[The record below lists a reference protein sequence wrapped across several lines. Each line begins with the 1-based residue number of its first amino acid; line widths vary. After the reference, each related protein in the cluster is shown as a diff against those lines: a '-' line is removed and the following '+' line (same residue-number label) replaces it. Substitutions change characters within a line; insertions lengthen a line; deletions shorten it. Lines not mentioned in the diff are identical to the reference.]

1 MRLTNSTLAL
11 TLAATT
17 LLGGCENGVKNM
29 YHQARDDPLT
39 YSSLWPDGRS
49 SRPLQADTVAFSAG
63 PLAES
68 SSGRLGAIL
77 PPGSGPVYTAAT
89 LERGRQEFGIYCAP
103 CHGPAGDGNGYITHR
118 GFPHPPSYHSTQ
130 LRDAPD
136 SLFYD
141 VITNGYGIMYPYGDR
156 LAPAD
161 RWNVVAY
168 IRALQLA
175 WHAPLSD
182 VPASERQRLQSEP
195 PTRRPDTTS
204 GPAAPRQRQVSGT
217 GFPAEGTP

>member
-1 MRLTNSTLAL
+1 MRASVPALAL
-11 TLAATT
+11 TLAAAT
-17 LLGGCENGVKNM
+17 LLGGCESGVKDM
-29 YHQARDDPLT
+29 YHQGRDDPLT
-39 YSSLWPDGRS
+39 YSSLWADGRS
-49 SRPLQADTVAFSAG
+49 SRPIEADTVPVSAG

-68 SSGRLGAIL
+68 SSGRQGVIP
-77 PPGSGPVYTAAT
+77 PPGRGPVYTAAA

-118 GFPHPPSYHSTQ
+118 GFPHPPSYHSAQ
-130 LRDAPD
+130 LRQAPD

-161 RWNVVAY
+161 RWNVVTY

-175 WHAPLSD
+175 WHAPLAD
-182 VPASERQRLQSEP
+182 VPPSERQRLVAQPLASP
-195 PTRRPDTTS
+195 QH
-204 GPAAPRQRQVSGT
+204 GAAAGAPR
-217 GFPAEGTP
+217 

>member
-1 MRLTNSTLAL
+1 
-11 TLAATT
+11 
-17 LLGGCENGVKNM
+17 
-29 YHQARDDPLT
+29 
-39 YSSLWPDGRS
+39 
-49 SRPLQADTVAFSAG
+49 
-63 PLAES
+63 
-68 SSGRLGAIL
+68 
-77 PPGSGPVYTAAT
+77 VYTAAA

-118 GFPHPPSYHSTQ
+118 GFPHPPSYHSKQ

-161 RWNVVAY
+161 RWDVVAY

-182 VPASERQRLQSEP
+182 VPAAERQHLEGEP
-195 PTRRPDTTS
+195 PRGQRPRTMPGPNALPPVTPS
-204 GPAAPRQRQVSGT
+204 GMAQPRG
-217 GFPAEGTP
+217 GAEGPPP

>member
-1 MRLTNSTLAL
+1 MKL
-11 TLAATT
+11 TLPTLVLTLTAAT
-17 LLGGCENGVKNM
+17 LLGGCENGVQDM
-29 YHQARDDPLT
+29 YRQARNDPLS

-49 SRPLQADTVAFSAG
+49 SRPLEADTVAVSAG

-68 SSGRLGAIL
+68 SSGREGVIP
-77 PPGSGPVYTAAT
+77 PPGNGPVYSAAA

-103 CHGPAGDGNGYITHR
+103 CHGPAGDGNGYITQR
-118 GFPHPPSYHSTQ
+118 GFPHPPSYHSQQ
-130 LRDAPD
+130 LREAPD
-136 SLFYD
+136 GLFYD

-182 VPASERQRLQSEP
+182 VPAPQRQRLEAQPIASPRGGAAGGSP
-195 PTRRPDTTS
+195 P
-204 GPAAPRQRQVSGT
+204 
-217 GFPAEGTP
+217 

>member
-1 MRLTNSTLAL
+1 MKLAL
-11 TLAATT
+11 PMLALALCATT
-17 LLGGCENGVKNM
+17 LLSGCENGVKDM
-29 YHQARDDPLT
+29 YRQGRDDPLT
-39 YSSLWPDGRS
+39 YSPLWPDGRS
-49 SRPLQADTVAFSAG
+49 SRPLEADTVAFSAG

-68 SSGRLGAIL
+68 SSGRQGVI
-77 PPGSGPVYTAAT
+77 PPAGNGPMYTPAA

-118 GFPHPPSYHSTQ
+118 GFPHPPTYHSDQ
-130 LRDAPD
+130 LREAPD

-141 VITNGYGIMYPYGDR
+141 VISNGYGIMYPYGDR
-156 LAPAD
+156 LTPAD

-182 VPASERQRLQSEP
+182 VPDAERQRLEAEP
-195 PTRRPDTTS
+195 
-204 GPAAPRQRQVSGT
+204 AK
-217 GFPAEGTP
+217 TPPHGGRAGEPSP

>member
-1 MRLTNSTLAL
+1 MRLTIRTMML
-11 TLAATT
+11 TLAAAA
-17 LLGGCENGVKNM
+17 LLGGCENGVRNM

-39 YSSLWPDGRS
+39 HSPLWPDGRS
-49 SRPLQADTVAFSAG
+49 SRPLEADTIAFSSG

-68 SSGRLGAIL
+68 SSGRRGVIP

-89 LERGRQEFGIYCAP
+89 LERGRQEFQIYCAP
-103 CHGPAGDGNGYITHR
+103 CHGPAGDGDGYITRR
-118 GFPHPPSYHSTQ
+118 GFPHPPSYHSRQ
-130 LRDAPD
+130 LREAPD
-136 SLFYD
+136 RLFYD

-161 RWNVVAY
+161 RWNVIAY

-182 VPASERQRLQSEP
+182 VPAAERQRLEAQPVTAPSNGGAGGP
-195 PTRRPDTTS
+195 PP
-204 GPAAPRQRQVSGT
+204 
-217 GFPAEGTP
+217 